1 MLQTNQIEKP
11 RCSAKIDQARLR
23 RAMNL
28 PLDSQNFASSGFQSE
43 IQVELSLLMGVVS
56 FRSSWVQTA
65 SQALRGLGGQLGEIG
80 LGCRRLHS
88 ALFSDDVGEAAI
100 DIARHPLGIAADIE
114 MRAVFEPRP
123 QLDGVLQEPV
133 LDVDLVLLV
142 ARKGGVEPG
151 QQPAVMPRG
160 QLV

>member
-1 MLQTNQIEKP
+1 MLQTSQIEKP

-65 SQALRGLGGQLGEIG
+65 SQALRGLGPASVDVPLIAALGGQLGEIG

-88 ALFSDDVGEAAI
+88 APFCEDVGGAAI
-100 DIARHPLGIAADIE
+100 DIAGT
-114 MRAVFEPRP
+114 
-123 QLDGVLQEPV
+123 
-133 LDVDLVLLV
+133 
-142 ARKGGVEPG
+142 
-151 QQPAVMPRG
+151 
-160 QLV
+160 